1 MLPKAG
7 RASQYRARRY
17 DDHWPA
23 PDVAV
28 AGVREVSPEHDES
41 PAARRRGPA
50 VPRGER
56 RGHRCRREALPCA
69 VRSCDPRCGR
79 LGDPPGTW
87 PQARARAPGAVHRA
101 RERPRAIVLRA
112 MGDLPSFRA
121 VWWMVPQSGS
131 RKKVDLSLA
140 IGFGYSERAAELKVG
155 EGIEH
160 AGSKRWLLGRAGS
173 GGGLGQS
180 RPRGPADARD
190 PPERAHAHAH
200 PRWVVGF

>member
-1 MLPKAG
+1 
-7 RASQYRARRY
+7 
-17 DDHWPA
+17 
-23 PDVAV
+23 
-28 AGVREVSPEHDES
+28 
-41 PAARRRGPA
+41 
-50 VPRGER
+50 
-56 RGHRCRREALPCA
+56 
-69 VRSCDPRCGR
+69 CGR

-121 VWWMVPQSGS
+121 VRWMVPESGS

-200 PRWVVGF
+200 PRRVVGCPGGHLSSARPRRPRVSSELRRDLGDGVGGASPRRLRPAG